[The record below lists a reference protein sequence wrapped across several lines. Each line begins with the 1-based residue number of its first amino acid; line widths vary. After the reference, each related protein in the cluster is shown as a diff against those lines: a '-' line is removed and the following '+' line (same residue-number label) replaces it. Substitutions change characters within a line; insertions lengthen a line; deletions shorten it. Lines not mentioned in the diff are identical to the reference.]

1 MPTVCTREELD
12 LDERI
17 FFSGWSGIIR
27 ILVVGVLAYVA
38 LVLAL
43 RTSGSRTLAKM
54 HAYDLVVT
62 VALGSTLATVI
73 LSKNVA
79 LAEGLTAF
87 VLLIGLQFLITWL
100 TIRSPMVG
108 NLVTAEPVLLFYQ
121 GSFLR
126 DQMRRSRVV
135 EDEVRSVTREQGLAS
150 LDDVEAV
157 VLESD
162 GTFSVVQRSGGTSS
176 ALGDLP
182 RLAQR
187 TVTDAGP
194 R

>member
-1 MPTVCTREELD
+1 MSIREESD
-12 LDERI
+12 LDETI

-27 ILVVGVLAYVA
+27 ILIVGVLAYAA
-38 LVLAL
+38 LVLVL
-43 RTSGSRTLAKM
+43 RISGNRTLSKM
-54 HAYDLVVT
+54 HAFDLVVT

-73 LSKNVA
+73 LSKDVA

-100 TIRSPMVG
+100 TVRFPMVG
-108 NLVTAEPVLLFYQ
+108 HLVKAEPVLIFYQ
-121 GSFLR
+121 GRFQR

-135 EDEVRSVTREQGLAS
+135 EGEVRSVIREQGVAS
-150 LDDVEAV
+150 LNDVEAV

-162 GTFSVVQRSGGTSS
+162 GTFSVVQRTQEMAS

-182 RLAQR
+182 RMAQQPA
-187 TVTDAGP
+187 TDTDS

>member
-1 MPTVCTREELD
+1 MNTREECD
-12 LDERI
+12 LDANM
-17 FFSGWSGIIR
+17 FFTGWSGIIR
-27 ILVVGVLAYVA
+27 ILVVGVLAYA
-38 LVLAL
+38 SLVLVL
-43 RTSGSRTLAKM
+43 RISGNRTLSKM

-62 VALGSTLATVI
+62 VALGSILATVI
-73 LSKNVA
+73 LSQDVA

-100 TIRSPMVG
+100 TIRWPIVG
-108 NLVTAEPVLLFYQ
+108 HVVKADPVLLFYQ
-121 GSFLR
+121 GRFLR

-135 EDEVRSVTREQGLAS
+135 EDEVRSVTREQGIAS

-162 GTFSVVQRSGGTSS
+162 GTFSVVQRSDGTSS
-176 ALGDLP
+176 ALGNLP
-182 RLAQR
+182 RAAR
-187 TVTDAGP
+187 RPATDADP